1 MTSRGAGLSRRAFL
15 GAGAA
20 LGVLGALAPSRL
32 GQARAPAPF
41 VPTDRLTL
49 TAGPHDLRL
58 LGPDGNATPCYAY
71 DGQPFRLIRLRR
83 GARLEAT
90 YANGL
95 HEGSSLHFHGIRMP
109 NEFDGVPPLTQPLVE
124 PGGRF
129 VHQLPLDDSGTFF
142 FHPHCD
148 ETGQAGRGLVG
159 VLIVEDPRDPRFDA
173 EHVLCLKDWRL
184 ADDGSFLPLT
194 EADGAS
200 KAGTFG
206 ATRTCNGQPEVALE
220 APAGGDVRLRIL
232 NVDST
237 RVMDIGVEG
246 GEAWLIAVDGHALK
260 PVKLD
265 DLPDG
270 IWRMGPAQRI
280 DLHVRVPATGGP
292 VHLGDYRAAEVYR
305 FATLAPQG
313 RVKRPRKGPL
323 ALPPAELPA
332 PDLKN
337 ADAFSFTL
345 QQATDAA
352 VKELG
357 LPPDDPLAKAL
368 VASFCVGAATYWS
381 IGQVS
386 WSAGTRLGLPP
397 PLARMEVGKSYRVTI
412 KNETRFPH
420 PIHLHGHAFAVLS
433 SSKGRLPPH
442 FADTVLVQPGEAV
455 EIAFVA
461 VPGDWVF
468 HCHILEHMETGMMGW
483 FRVV

>member
-1 MTSRGAGLSRRAFL
+1 MKAGAMLSRRAFL
-15 GAGAA
+15 GTTAMLGAGA
-20 LGVLGALAPSRL
+20 LIAPSRTSE
-32 GQARAPAPF
+32 ARVPAAF
-41 VPTDRLTL
+41 TPTQTLTL
-49 TAGPHDLRL
+49 KAGDLDMRL
-58 LGPDGNATPCYAY
+58 LGPDGPVTRAYAY
-71 DGQPFRLIRLRR
+71 DGEPFRMIRLPR

-90 YANGL
+90 YVNGL
-95 HEGSSLHFHGIRMP
+95 EEGSSLHFHGIRMP
-109 NEFDGVPPLTQPLVE
+109 NEYDGVPPLTQPLVE

-129 VHQLPLDDSGTFF
+129 VHRLPLDDPGTFF

-184 ADDGSFLPLT
+184 ADDGSFLALT
-194 EADGAS
+194 EPDGAS

-206 ATRTCNGQPEVALE
+206 ATRTVNGAPALALE
-220 APAGGDVRLRIL
+220 APAGGDVRLRLL

-237 RVMDIGVEG
+237 RIMDIGVEG
-246 GEAWLIAVDGHALK
+246 GQAWLIAVDGHALP

-280 DLHVRVPATGGP
+280 DIHLRMPADGSP
-292 VHLGDYRAAEVYR
+292 VTLGDYRAADVYQ
-305 FATLAPQG
+305 FATITAKG
-313 RVKRPRKGPL
+313 RVARPRKGAL
-323 ALPPAELPA
+323 ALPPPDLPV
-332 PDLKN
+332 PDLKS
-337 ADAFSFTL
+337 AEMHSFTL

-381 IGQVS
+381 IGQIS
-386 WSAGTRLGLPP
+386 WPAGTRLGLPP
-397 PLARMEVGKSYRVTI
+397 PLAVMRQGKSYRVEI

-420 PIHLHGHAFAVLS
+420 PIHLHGHAFEVIA
-433 SSKGRLPPH
+433 SSKGRLPRH

-455 EIAFVA
+455 EVAFVA

-468 HCHILEHMETGMMGW
+468 HCHILEHMETGMMGY